1 MTMKPTQAQRRFI
14 KITASTGTTGY
25 RTPFLGG
32 RDAGRAA
39 NAWYRTASVCERAGW
54 VTIVREGDAEHR
66 RQDHE
71 TQNDAGDDEEIVASD
86 HAGRFLSASRGECP
100 RNSASVHRRNPKSV

>member
-54 VTIVREGDAEHR
+54 VTIVREGDAQR
-66 RQDHE
+66 AYI
-71 TQNDAGDDEEIVASD
+71 TPAGTALAERLA
-86 HAGRFLSASRGECP
+86 
-100 RNSASVHRRNPKSV
+100 